1 MGIFDNDRP
10 EGYDESKDSGPAIHP
25 EKLRPSEKLAITAKD
40 IEEFIE
46 HYDEEGE
53 PLRGEQNAP

>member
-10 EGYDESKDSGPAIHP
+10 EGYKESEDKGPAIHP
-25 EKLRPSEKLAITAKD
+25 EKLPPREKLAMDAED

-46 HYDEEGE
+46 HYDEEGK
-53 PLRGEQNAP
+53 PLSGENLAP